1 MRIWGGF
8 GDIDLGDLLDDGL
21 DAGLVSNVPE
31 SPVPVAF
38 EQTATV
44 GEAVFTVTAIAGAFP
59 GEARLSVEAIDAGVA
74 QAAAQS
80 IESTAQG
87 THHLYAISILDGNG
101 NALRPAND
109 VELPLARVEGLDL
122 DGEARVFVYD
132 RELNG
137 SYEIGTEGSVQFRFQ
152 ESAIYDIVDVK
163 QAGHPVDEEPQ
174 PLQPAEEVQL
184 PGQPAEK
191 EQSEQELELPGEEAQ
206 PAQELEL
213 PAGATQEEDAA
224 EPGTFGQLD
233 VLNDAAYD
241 INASNADEDLG
252 ASATNGENGE
262 PVTEDERV
270 KALEKL
276 PKGNNGLS
284 LDHGAYIDGNGSVR
298 KIVLTQMDASLK
310 NPVTGELIDA
320 YTVPLKNAY
329 IKVEDDVIL
338 IQASG
343 AGLHEGDTLSL
354 DDCGV
359 YAGNNTLKDG
369 AILLILDAGK
379 NIHAYYAAS
388 VTDTVLTLGREIN
401 ALRGIET
408 CKLNATWSFDFGPV
422 GFSWGDHAQNH
433 IDITHG
439 VLALNF
445 DVDAGF
451 VGPEGYPYL
460 DLNDISFE
468 TTVDEIDVHLDE
480 WLDVG
485 TAFDIL
491 TWSIGY
497 GELIGVE
504 QGIKYFI
511 DGQGQGDTVFNF
523 HSKYGFYADM
533 YYDIEPWYDPS
544 EWHLEVKDSGWIKDD
559 PTFGLSKCD
568 MQGEFFMGPEY
579 DYSITALV
587 DIFGIGFPVKNGL
600 HLDGDLSINHLYPG
614 DTDRTYWHECEECA
628 YGTGCGRVGEL
639 NVEANLIGD
648 TYTIV
653 LAHADGYDFDEFDYY
668 DSHTYGDHDLTA
680 CPHKGYRLNVTVDD
694 TAGTSTEGTALS
706 YTPVLHPYKGA
717 STNTADKDGKAELF
731 APAGASID
739 VTATMTS
746 PHDTSWTI
754 SQTQTITKQAKTEEL
769 KLTIEIPVKHVQFKN
784 AQSGKA
790 KQMPDDLDFAPFL
803 HENVA
808 LPDNVPELSGFQFTG
823 WNTKKDDSGKRYAPG
838 STITSRDDVTL
849 WAQWAKA
856 EDSWFVVYNA
866 NGGTKAP
873 KTQIVKRGKDA
884 TLSKEH
890 AKAGKMIFKG
900 WTTNPKVPKVEYKPG
915 DVLPYDS
922 RKNVVVLYT
931 PCGICLP
938 CRSRFMSP
946 STPTAWPKRT
956 CRRTSGS
963 NRATGCSSAPPSRP
977 LAAAIPSSDGAR
989 RAARRSPNTW
999 RAGRTPLTVT
1009 RSFTPFGRRSSRRIT
1024 HCWPA

>member
-1 MRIWGGF
+1 M
-8 GDIDLGDLLDDGL
+8 
-21 DAGLVSNVPE
+21 
-31 SPVPVAF
+31 
-38 EQTATV
+38 
-44 GEAVFTVTAIAGAFP
+44 
-59 GEARLSVEAIDAGVA
+59 
-74 QAAAQS
+74 
-80 IESTAQG
+80 
-87 THHLYAISILDGNG
+87 
-101 NALRPAND
+101 
-109 VELPLARVEGLDL
+109 
-122 DGEARVFVYD
+122 
-132 RELNG
+132 
-137 SYEIGTEGSVQFRFQ
+137 
-152 ESAIYDIVDVK
+152 
-163 QAGHPVDEEPQ
+163 
-174 PLQPAEEVQL
+174 
-184 PGQPAEK
+184 
-191 EQSEQELELPGEEAQ
+191 
-206 PAQELEL
+206 
-213 PAGATQEEDAA
+213 
-224 EPGTFGQLD
+224 
-233 VLNDAAYD
+233 
-241 INASNADEDLG
+241 
-252 ASATNGENGE
+252 
-262 PVTEDERV
+262 

-284 LDHGAYIDGNGSVR
+284 LDHGAHIDGNGSVR

-359 YAGNNTLKDG
+359 YAGNNALKDG

-388 VTDTVLTLGREIN
+388 VTDTGLTLGREIN
-401 ALRGIET
+401 VLRGIET
-408 CKLNATWSFDFGPV
+408 CKLNATWSFDFGPI
-422 GFSWGDHAQNH
+422 GFSWGDQSQNH

-468 TTVDEIDVHLDE
+468 TTVDEIDVHLASWMDI
-480 WLDVG
+480 G

-497 GELIGVE
+497 EELIGVE
-504 QGIKYFI
+504 QGVKYFI

-533 YYDIEPWYDPS
+533 YYDMEPWYDPF

-639 NVEANLIGD
+639 DVEASLIGG
-648 TYTIV
+648 TTTIV

-784 AQSGKA
+784 A
-790 KQMPDDLDFAPFL
+790 
-803 HENVA
+803 
-808 LPDNVPELSGFQFTG
+808 T
-823 WNTKKDDSGKRYAPG
+823 
-838 STITSRDDVTL
+838 
-849 WAQWAKA
+849 
-856 EDSWFVVYNA
+856 
-866 NGGTKAP
+866 
-873 KTQIVKRGKDA
+873 
-884 TLSKEH
+884 
-890 AKAGKMIFKG
+890 
-900 WTTNPKVPKVEYKPG
+900 
-915 DVLPYDS
+915 
-922 RKNVVVLYT
+922 
-931 PCGICLP
+931 
-938 CRSRFMSP
+938 
-946 STPTAWPKRT
+946 
-956 CRRTSGS
+956 RR
-963 NRATGCSSAPPSRP
+963 
-977 LAAAIPSSDGAR
+977 
-989 RAARRSPNTW
+989 ARRS
-999 RAGRTPLTVT
+999 
-1009 RSFTPFGRRSSRRIT
+1009 RRGT
-1024 HCWPA
+1024 T